1 MGVVSLGDLVLTD
14 RFPGHVNPN
23 LGIPTG
29 GWDST
34 EANFVTTAADTP
46 APLYPAG
53 TKIEAYT
60 DNSNN
65 PGYYTMAYL
74 SYHCYSTTVGV
85 IEAGDLS
92 LNVGWCFHWD
102 QSDAVFYAAQG
113 ADTSIVPYYVVGGI
127 EGQADGFTDSSK
139 GGALAIPCLSKSAGE
154 SSAAYVSGY
163 GDSWGWFWVGGV
175 CPVQDV
181 TLFKGAADTS
191 FAGLD
196 VTCGGNLIAAPFIV
210 ELTSANGVPEFAGAS
225 AAEDSTDVGVTTLPF
240 GCAVGYACTSE
251 R

>member
-1 MGVVSLGDLVLTD
+1 MGVISLGDLVLTD

-23 LGIPTG
+23 LGIPTN
-29 GWDST
+29 GWDGTDS
-34 EANFVTTAADTP
+34 NFVTTAADTP
-46 APLYPAG
+46 PPLYPPG

-74 SYHCYSTTVGV
+74 AYHCYSTGVGL
-85 IEAGDLS
+85 IEADDIS
-92 LNVGWCFHWD
+92 LNVGFCFHYD
-102 QSDAVFYAAQG
+102 ASDAVDYAAQG
-113 ADTSIVPYYVVGGI
+113 ADTSIVPYYVMAGI
-127 EGQADGFTDSSK
+127 EGGADAFTDSSK
-139 GGALAIPCLSKSAGE
+139 GGAMAIPCLSKSAGE
-154 SSAAYVSGY
+154 SSAAYVSGF

-181 TLFKGAADTS
+181 TLFKGEADAS
-191 FAGLD
+191 FVGLD
-196 VTCGGNLIAAPFIV
+196 VTAGGHLIAAPFII
-210 ELTSANGVPEFAGAS
+210 ELTSANGVPDYAGAS
-225 AAEDSTDVGVTTLPF
+225 ASEDSTDVGLTTLPF